1 MQTEINYLQILQY
14 VSLKPTSSLNYPKW
28 PQLPTIT
35 LSPGGGGYSHIL
47 IIWVYATVQGIIF
60 KPFCQEQGIENTLF
74 RSGTGCQIEASLE

>member
-35 LSPGGGGYSHIL
+35 LSPGGGGLLPYID
-47 IIWVYATVQGIIF
+47 YMGI
-60 KPFCQEQGIENTLF
+60 CYC
-74 RSGTGCQIEASLE
+74 TGYHFQAFLSRTGYRKHAF